1 MMMMMMMILIYLRS
15 SWRIMFNENSIRF
28 STEVVLVIDLLS

>member
-15 SWRIMFNENSIRF
+15 SRSDNYKR
-28 STEVVLVIDLLS
+28 TEAPTSKSGPKKALVKK